1 MWNFPQTSQAIRQRL
16 RRYERLLTKEKRDLG
31 QFSDG
36 SGKRY
41 FLGPFYMLLGDVP
54 DALRSYRWF
63 QQEFPDDVGEPG
75 QYLCWVLAHYR
86 DGDLKSAVRR
96 FLHTDLLNLY
106 LFPRL
111 FGCQQEQRQMWHG
124 SNWQELDYVQE
135 IPEQYF
141 ALWTAEEIRWAKEV
155 YGHPTIEALRRR
167 FVEIQEELGR
177 EKDRER
183 RRILI
188 EEEHRL
194 ASASLSGVA
203 GA

>member
-1 MWNFPQTSQAIRQRL
+1 
-16 RRYERLLTKEKRDLG
+16 
-31 QFSDG
+31 
-36 SGKRY
+36 
-41 FLGPFYMLLGDVP
+41 
-54 DALRSYRWF
+54 
-63 QQEFPDDVGEPG
+63 
-75 QYLCWVLAHYR
+75 
-86 DGDLKSAVRR
+86 
-96 FLHTDLLNLY
+96 
-106 LFPRL
+106 
-111 FGCQQEQRQMWHG
+111 MWHG

-141 ALWTAEEIRWAKEV
+141 ALWAAEEIRWAKEV